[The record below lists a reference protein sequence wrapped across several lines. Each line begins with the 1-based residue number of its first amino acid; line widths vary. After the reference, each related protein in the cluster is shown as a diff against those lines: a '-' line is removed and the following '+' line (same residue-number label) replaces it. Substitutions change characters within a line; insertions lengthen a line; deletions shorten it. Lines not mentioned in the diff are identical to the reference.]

1 MTNRTTALLTGP
13 AFLLVAAFLSIVER
27 DALDTWGWAPLDHH
41 GVPWPSALTLTS
53 LGWLQAAA
61 FAVTG
66 IALLALAGRLRPL
79 LPAGR
84 SATVAVRGLRLAGA
98 GLVCAALP
106 LDHPAGDPSEL
117 ASWVGSWHA
126 VAHMAGFVAA
136 AVGGIGAVASLALAT
151 RRSSPR
157 LARVSAAVAA
167 VSVVSLALPG
177 ALGWYAFLG
186 AFFSWTAMLTGGL
199 HERAPAGAAA

>member
-1 MTNRTTALLTGP
+1 MTNRATAVLTGP
-13 AFLLVAAFLSIVER
+13 AFLLVAAFLSLVER
-27 DALDTWGWAPLDHH
+27 DTLDTWAWTPLDHH

-66 IALLALAGRLRPL
+66 VALLALAGRLRPL
-79 LPAGR
+79 RPAWR
-84 SATVAVRGLRLAGA
+84 SAAVAVGGLRLAGA
-98 GLVCAALP
+98 GLACAALP
-106 LDHPAGDPSEL
+106 LDHPVGDPAEL

-136 AVGGIGAVASLALAT
+136 AVGGIAAVAALALAT

-157 LARVSAAVAA
+157 LARVSGAVAA

-177 ALGWYAFLG
+177 ALGWYAFLA
-186 AFFSWTAMLTGGL
+186 AFFSWTAMLAGIL
-199 HERAPAGAAA
+199 RERAPVTAAA

>member
-1 MTNRTTALLTGP
+1 M
-13 AFLLVAAFLSIVER
+13 AAFVSIAER
-27 DALDTWGWAPLDHH
+27 DALDTWGWTPLDHH

-66 IALLALAGRLRPL
+66 VALLALAARLRGV

-84 SATVAVRGLRLAGA
+84 SAAVGVGGLGLAGA

-106 LDHPAGDPSEL
+106 LDRPSGDPAEL

-126 VAHMAGFVAA
+126 AAHVAGFLAA
-136 AVGGIGAVASLALAT
+136 AVGGIAAVASVALAAGG
-151 RRSSPR
+151 SSPR

-177 ALGWYAFLG
+177 ALGWYAFLA
-186 AFFSWTAMLTGGL
+186 AFFSWTPMLAGGL
-199 HERAPAGAAA
+199 HERAPASAAA